1 MPIVPRVRDTLQVTP
16 VSEADGQYA
25 VLGDGGAELF
35 RLTGDGVFLL
45 CQLDGRTSADEL
57 LLRFE
62 EAFDREM
69 SREELAGFLDGLDAA
84 GAFVTDPQALRALT
98 YLVDQ
103 SLGWRGGL
111 ADRRAQAADPKR
123 SERRDGTSRRGT
135 DSVVTQWWDHAVFH
149 LNAGNLK
156 HAIDVFER
164 MADAAPA
171 DLRLREMARHLRF
184 ILDSEA
190 RQELVDERRDVTW
203 ELFDE
208 VLGDMLTNGVCPRCS
223 TPFYVELGATNRCS
237 SCGASFSSWILS
249 HATQGRRSSDALFGD
264 HE

>member
-1 MPIVPRVRDTLQVTP
+1 
-16 VSEADGQYA
+16 VSGADGQYA

-35 RLTGDGVFLL
+35 RLTADGVFLL

-69 SREELAGFLDGLDAA
+69 SREELAGFLDGLEAA

-111 ADRRAQAADPKR
+111 ADRRARAADPSQ
-123 SERRDGTSRRGT
+123 SERRDGTSRRET

-184 ILDSEA
+184 ILASEA
-190 RQELVDERRDVTW
+190 REELVDERRDVTW

-237 SCGASFSSWILS
+237 NCGASFSSWILS

>member
-1 MPIVPRVRDTLQVTP
+1 MPIVPRVRDTLSVVPIEGT
-16 VSEADGQYA
+16 DGQYA
-25 VLGDGGAELF
+25 VLGDGEVELF

-45 CQLDGRTSADEL
+45 SQLDGRVSAEEL

-62 EAFDREM
+62 ERFDREM
-69 SREELAGFLDGLDAA
+69 DREELAGFLDGLDAA
-84 GAFVTDPQALRALT
+84 GAFVTDPQAVRALT

-111 ADRRAQAADPKR
+111 ADRRARMGALERD
-123 SERRDGTSRRGT
+123 ERRDGDVRRET
-135 DSVVTQWWDHAVFH
+135 DSVVTKWWDHAVFH
-149 LNAGNLK
+149 VNAGNLR

-164 MADAAPA
+164 MADASPG
-171 DLRLREMARHLRF
+171 DMRLREMARHLGF
-184 ILDSEA
+184 ILAAEHRTDLLE
-190 RQELVDERRDVTW
+190 DRRDVTW

-223 TPFYVELGATNRCS
+223 TPFHVELGCTNRCS

-249 HATQGRRSSDALFGD
+249 RATKGRRRSDALFGA
-264 HE
+264 EE